1 MAAQQVRDILVRLRN
16 IHEKLALS
24 YSDYE
29 EEAADPRIRAA
40 LRCMANHE
48 RKIESWLRDHER
60 HTSPFVLESWVQFAP
75 GFSLDRLLREHLAAD
90 MTSED
95 LLDFE
100 MARGQALLG
109 LYRRLADSGSQPR
122 VRDMFESLFHLVE
135 SKDLQFN
142 RTLVESVD
150 D

>member
-1 MAAQQVRDILVRLRN
+1 MAAQQVRDILIRLRN
-16 IHEKLALS
+16 IHERFALS

-29 EEAADPRIRAA
+29 EQSENPRVRAA

-60 HTSPFVLESWVQFAP
+60 HAAPVVLESWIQFAP
-75 GFSLDRLLREHLAAD
+75 GFSLDRLLHEHLAAD
-90 MTSED
+90 MTPDD
-95 LLDFE
+95 LLSFE
-100 MARGQALLG
+100 VARGQALLD
-109 LYRRLADSGSQPR
+109 LYRRLADSSSQSR
-122 VRDMFESLFHLVE
+122 VREMFDNLFHLVE

-150 D
+150 E